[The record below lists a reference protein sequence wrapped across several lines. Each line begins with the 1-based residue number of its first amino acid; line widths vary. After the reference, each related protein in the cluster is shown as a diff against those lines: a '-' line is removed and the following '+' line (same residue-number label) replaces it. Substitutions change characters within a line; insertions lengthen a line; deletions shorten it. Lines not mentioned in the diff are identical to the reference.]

1 MKSHSRCIRPVGDRR
16 HVVGSLP
23 DADSLLKVSG
33 LKTQFRTREGVVQA
47 VRGVSFH
54 LHDGEVLGLAGESGC
69 GKTTAALSIMR
80 LLPPTAHI
88 VDGQILFRGKNI
100 VTMSERELR
109 TLRWKDISMIFQGS
123 MNALNPVKNI
133 SEQITE
139 AILQHEKV
147 THAEALERTRNL
159 LQKVGINLSKLKS
172 YPHEL
177 SGGMRQRVMIAMA
190 LACNP
195 SLVIADEPVTALDVM
210 VQAQILKL
218 IKNLQDELNLSMIL
232 ITHDLSVMADA
243 CNRLAIMYAG
253 KIVEYG
259 GVEAI
264 FDDPIHPYTELLIK
278 AFPSIEGPIGELR
291 SIPGSPPALVTP
303 PPGCG
308 FNPRCP
314 HAREECS
321 HSDPPLV
328 EVANSHFAAC
338 NRVRGKS

>member
-1 MKSHSRCIRPVGDRR
+1 VGDPFECRGR
-16 HVVGSLP
+16 LS
-23 DADSLLKVSG
+23 DALLSVNE
-33 LKTQFRTREGVVQA
+33 LKTEFHTQEGVVHA

-54 LHDGEVLGLAGESGC
+54 LHDGELFGLAGESGC

-80 LLPPTAHI
+80 LLPPSAHI
-88 VDGQILFRGKNI
+88 VDGQILFKGRDM
-100 VTMSERELR
+100 VTMSEGDLR
-109 TLRWKDISMIFQGS
+109 ALRWKDISIIFQGS

-133 SEQITE
+133 SDQISE
-139 AILQHEKV
+139 AILLHERV
-147 THAEALERTRNL
+147 TYSEALERTKNL
-159 LQKVGINLSKLKS
+159 LQKVGLNLSKLRS

-177 SGGMRQRVMIAMA
+177 SGGMRQRVMIAMS

-218 IKNLQDELNLSMIL
+218 IKSLQEELNLSMIL

-259 GVEAI
+259 SVEAI
-264 FDDPIHPYTELLIK
+264 FDDPVHPYTELLIK

-291 SIPGSPPALVTP
+291 TIPGSPPALLNP
-303 PPGCG
+303 PAGCG

-314 HAREECS
+314 RAREECNR
-321 HSDPPLV
+321 SDPQLV
-328 EVANSHFAAC
+328 EVGNGHFAAC
-338 NRVRGKS
+338 DGVGR

>member
-1 MKSHSRCIRPVGDRR
+1 MEDTSQAVGRL
-16 HVVGSLP
+16 SET
-23 DADSLLKVSG
+23 LLSVSD
-33 LKTQFRTREGVVQA
+33 LRTQFLTREGVVQA

-54 LHDGEVLGLAGESGC
+54 LHAGEVLGLAGESGC

-80 LLPPTAHI
+80 LLPPTAQI
-88 VDGQILFRGKNI
+88 VNGQIVFKGKDMAKI
-100 VTMSERELR
+100 GEKELRELR
-109 TLRWKDISMIFQGS
+109 WKEISIIFQGS

-139 AILQHEKV
+139 AILLHEKV
-147 THAEALERTRNL
+147 MYDEALERTKAL
-159 LQKVGINLSKLKS
+159 LQKVGLNLSKLRS

-177 SGGMRQRVMIAMA
+177 SGGMRQRVMIAMS

-218 IKNLQDELNLSMIL
+218 IKNLQSELNLSMIL

-243 CNRLAIMYAG
+243 CERLAIMYAG

-264 FDDPIHPYTELLIK
+264 FDDPVHPYTTLLIK

-291 SIPGSPPALVTP
+291 SIPGSPPPLLNP
-303 PPGCG
+303 PSGCG

-314 HAREECS
+314 RARDECS
-321 HSDPPLV
+321 RSEPQLV
-328 EVANSHFAAC
+328 QVGNGHFAAC
-338 NRVRGKS
+338 ESVGGKC

>member
-1 MKSHSRCIRPVGDRR
+1 VEDKSQAVGRLSDT
-16 HVVGSLP
+16 
-23 DADSLLKVSG
+23 LLSVSD
-33 LKTQFRTREGVVQA
+33 LKTNFLTREGVVQA

-80 LLPPTAHI
+80 LLPPTAQI
-88 VDGQILFRGKNI
+88 VNGQILFKGKDMAKI
-100 VTMSERELR
+100 GEKELRELR
-109 TLRWKDISMIFQGS
+109 WKEISIVFQGS

-139 AILQHEKV
+139 AILLHEKV
-147 THAEALERTRNL
+147 TYAQALERTKGL
-159 LQKVGINLSKLKS
+159 LQKVGLNLSKLKS

-177 SGGMRQRVMIAMA
+177 SGGMRQRVMIAMS
-190 LACNP
+190 LSCNP

-218 IKNLQDELNLSMIL
+218 IKSLQTELNLSMIL

-243 CNRLAIMYAG
+243 CDRLAVMYAG

-264 FDDPIHPYTELLIK
+264 FDDPVHPYTALLIK

-291 SIPGSPPALVTP
+291 SIPGSPPPLLNP
-303 PPGCG
+303 PSGCG

-314 HAREECS
+314 RAREECS
-321 HSDPPLV
+321 RSEPQLV
-328 EVANSHFAAC
+328 EVGNGHFAAC
-338 NRVRGKS
+338 ESVGGKY

>member
-1 MKSHSRCIRPVGDRR
+1 MNPHRMCIRLVDERAYAVGK
-16 HVVGSLP
+16 LP
-23 DADSLLKVSG
+23 DTLLGVND
-33 LKTQFRTREGVVQA
+33 LKTHFDTRQGIVQA

-54 LHDGEVLGLAGESGC
+54 VHHGEVLGLAGESGC
-69 GKTTAALSIMR
+69 GKTTAALSIIR
-80 LLPPTAHI
+80 LLPPTARI
-88 VDGQILFRGKNI
+88 VDGQVLFKGKDILSMGE
-100 VTMSERELR
+100 MELR
-109 TLRWKDISMIFQGS
+109 TLRWKDISIIFQGS

-139 AILQHEKV
+139 AILLHERL
-147 THAEALERTRNL
+147 THADALERTNSL
-159 LQKVGINLSKLKS
+159 LQKVGLNLSKLRS

-177 SGGMRQRVMIAMA
+177 SGGMRQRVMIAMS

-218 IKNLQDELNLSMIL
+218 IKNLQDELHLSMIL
-232 ITHDLSVMADA
+232 ITHDLSIMAEA

-259 GVEAI
+259 SVEAI

-291 SIPGSPPALVTP
+291 SIPGSPPALLNP
-303 PPGCG
+303 PSGCG

-314 HAREECS
+314 RAREECTK
-321 HSDPPLV
+321 SDPQLV
-328 EVANSHFAAC
+328 EVGNGHFAAC
-338 NRVRGKS
+338 ESVGG